1 MFQQWPHRHSDWGLL
16 IDLRGCLCDVVDE
29 ILVERLGARIGL
41 EMLIEIDRICRK
53 CDIAYE
59 IDGGT
64 LLGAV
69 RSFQYPIGC
78 LLSMMF
84 LIPFGSLI
92 SCRT

>member
-1 MFQQWPHRHSDWGLL
+1 MKLAEGHPYTPEELKRVQ
-16 IDLRGCLCDVVDE
+16 
-29 ILVERLGARIGL
+29 RIGL